1 MSKEAGCSH
10 PASIKEET
18 WTENDT
24 VFFEM
29 RGISKEF
36 PGVKALD
43 NVGFS
48 VEAGEVRALVGENGA
63 GKSTLMKILNG
74 NYKKDS
80 GTILIDGEEVNIT
93 NPQVADALGIT
104 IIFQE
109 LNLVDELS
117 ITENIFAGRLTEGGK
132 RYKKNLYG
140 KTEKMLWKLG
150 VDVNLKNLDLFSKR
164 ISKNRTLV
172 NWRKLH
178 AKAKELML
186 RIGFDKNPKTLVG
199 KLTVA
204 EKQMVEIAKALNR
217 NSRIILM
224 DEPSATL
231 TKKELDALFRIIRD
245 LKQQGIAVIYI
256 SHRME
261 EIFEICESVTVL
273 RDGQMIGTRKIA
285 DVTND
290 ELVEMMVGRE
300 VSSAFPKRNC
310 QVGEEVLR
318 VENLCRKD
326 RQQDVSFS
334 LHKGEVLGIAGL
346 VGAGRTEIM
355 RAIFGVDYINKMN
368 VYVHGKKVKI
378 RKPEDAKRH
387 GVAFLTENRK
397 LEGLTLDFTVQ
408 SNIVAANLKTI
419 RKGLFTNKKKEA
431 DIADEYIEK
440 TRIKTPHRNQ
450 KVGNLSGG
458 NQQKVVVSKW
468 LNSEPEILIMD
479 EPTRG
484 IDVGAKRE
492 IYETIN
498 ELVAQGKAIIMISSE
513 LPEVLGMSDRVL
525 VMKDDAIVAE
535 LTGDK
540 INAVE
545 VMRYAL

>member
-1 MSKEAGCSH
+1 M
-10 PASIKEET
+10 
-18 WTENDT
+18 NNQ

-29 RGISKEF
+29 RGISKSF
-36 PGVKALD
+36 PGVKALN

-48 VEAGEVRALVGENGA
+48 VAEGEVRALVGENGA

-74 NYKKDS
+74 NYKKDT
-80 GTILIDGEEVNIT
+80 GAILIDGKEVDIT
-93 NPQVADALGIT
+93 DPQVADAHGIT

-117 ITENIFAGRLTEGGK
+117 IAENIFAGRLSKKGK
-132 RYKKNLYG
+132 
-140 KTEKMLWKLG
+140 
-150 VDVNLKNLDLFSKR
+150 
-164 ISKNRTLV
+164 LV
-172 NWRKLH
+172 NWKELDEKAKVLLNRISFDVDPRKL
-178 AKAKELML
+178 
-186 RIGFDKNPKTLVG
+186 VG
-199 KLTVA
+199 SLTVA
-204 EKQMVEIAKALNR
+204 EKQMVEIAKALSR

-231 TKKELDALFRIIRD
+231 TKKELDALFQIIRD
-245 LKQQGIAVIYI
+245 LKKSGIAVIYI

-261 EIFEICESVTVL
+261 EIFEICETVTVM
-273 RDGQMIGTRKIA
+273 RDGQIIGTRDIDKVA
-285 DVTND
+285 TD

-300 VSSAFPKRNC
+300 VSSAFPKRSA
-310 QVGEEVLR
+310 QIGEEILR

-326 RQQDVSFS
+326 RQQKVSFN
-334 LHKGEVLGIAGL
+334 LRKGEVLGIAGL

-355 RAIFGVDYINKMN
+355 RAIFGIDYINSMDVYMN
-368 VYVHGKKVKI
+368 GKKVKI
-378 RKPEDAKRH
+378 TDPASAKKH
-387 GVAFLTENRK
+387 GIAFLTEDRK
-397 LEGLTLDFTVQ
+397 VEGLTLDFSVK
-408 SNIVAANLKTI
+408 SNVVAANLGSIT
-419 RKGLFTNKKKEA
+419 KGGIFTNGKLENQ
-431 DIADEYIEK
+431 IADEYIAK
-440 TRIKTPHRNQ
+440 TSIKTPHRNQ

-468 LNSEPEILIMD
+468 LNTAPDILIMD

-492 IYETIN
+492 IYEIIN
-498 ELVAQGKAIIMISSE
+498 ELVAQGKAVILISSE

-525 VMKDDAIVAE
+525 VMKDDEIVAE

>member
-1 MSKEAGCSH
+1 M
-10 PASIKEET
+10 
-18 WTENDT
+18 NNQ

-29 RGISKEF
+29 RGISKSF
-36 PGVKALD
+36 PGVKALN

-48 VEAGEVRALVGENGA
+48 VAEGEVRALVGENGA

-80 GTILIDGEEVNIT
+80 GAILIDGKEVEIT
-93 NPQVADALGIT
+93 DPQVADAHGIT

-117 ITENIFAGRLTEGGK
+117 IAENIFAGRLSKKGK
-132 RYKKNLYG
+132 
-140 KTEKMLWKLG
+140 
-150 VDVNLKNLDLFSKR
+150 
-164 ISKNRTLV
+164 LV
-172 NWRKLH
+172 NWKELNEKAKVLLDRISFDVDPRKL
-178 AKAKELML
+178 
-186 RIGFDKNPKTLVG
+186 VG
-199 KLTVA
+199 SLTVA
-204 EKQMVEIAKALNR
+204 EKQMVEIAKALSR

-231 TKKELDALFRIIRD
+231 TKKELDALFQIIRD
-245 LKQQGIAVIYI
+245 LKKSGIAVIYI

-261 EIFEICESVTVL
+261 EIFEICETVTVM
-273 RDGQMIGTRKIA
+273 RDGQIIGTRDIDK
-285 DVTND
+285 VSSD

-300 VSSAFPKRNC
+300 VSSAYPKC
-310 QVGEEVLR
+310 AAQIGEEILR

-326 RQQDVSFS
+326 RKQNVNFN
-334 LHKGEVLGIAGL
+334 LHRGEVLGIAGL

-355 RAIFGVDYINKMN
+355 RAIFGIDYISSLD
-368 VYVHGKKVKI
+368 VYVAGKKVKI
-378 RKPEDAKRH
+378 TDPASAKKH
-387 GVAFLTENRK
+387 GIAFLTEDRK
-397 LEGLTLDFTVQ
+397 VEGLTLDFSVK
-408 SNIVAANLKTI
+408 SNVVAANLDSIAT
-419 RKGLFTNKKKEA
+419 GGVFTNKKLENQ
-431 DIADEYIEK
+431 IADKYIDL

-458 NQQKVVVSKW
+458 HQQKVVVSKW
-468 LNSEPEILIMD
+468 LNTDPEILIMD

-492 IYETIN
+492 IYEIIN
-498 ELVAQGKAIIMISSE
+498 DLVSQGKAVILISSE

-535 LTGDK
+535 LTGEQ

>member
-1 MSKEAGCSH
+1 M
-10 PASIKEET
+10 
-18 WTENDT
+18 NNQ

-29 RGISKEF
+29 RGISKSF

-48 VEAGEVRALVGENGA
+48 VAEGEIRALVGENGA

-74 NYKKDS
+74 NYKKDT
-80 GTILIDGEEVNIT
+80 GAILIDGVEVDIT
-93 NPQVADALGIT
+93 NPQVADANGIT

-117 ITENIFAGRLTEGGK
+117 IAENIFAGRLAKKGK
-132 RYKKNLYG
+132 
-140 KTEKMLWKLG
+140 
-150 VDVNLKNLDLFSKR
+150 
-164 ISKNRTLV
+164 LV
-172 NWRKLH
+172 NWKELN
-178 AKAKELML
+178 AKAKEILAKVS
-186 RIGFDKNPKTLVG
+186 FDTDPTRLVG
-199 KLTVA
+199 TLTVA
-204 EKQMVEIAKALNR
+204 EKQMVEIAKALSR

-231 TKKELDALFRIIRD
+231 TKKELDALFDIIRD
-245 LKQQGIAVIYI
+245 LKKSGIAVIYI

-261 EIFEICESVTVL
+261 EIFEICETVTVM
-273 RDGQMIGTRKIA
+273 RDGQIIGTR
-285 DVTND
+285 DVDKVSSD

-300 VSSAFPKRNC
+300 VNSAYPKRN
-310 QVGEEVLR
+310 VEIGEEVMR

-326 RQQDVSFS
+326 RDQNVAFS
-334 LHKGEVLGIAGL
+334 LRKGEVLGIAGL

-355 RAIFGVDYINKMN
+355 RAIFGVDYIKSLD
-368 VYVHGKKVKI
+368 VYIRGEKVKI
-378 RKPEDAKRH
+378 TDPASAKKY
-387 GVAFLTENRK
+387 GIAFLTEDRK
-397 LEGLTLDFTVQ
+397 VEGLTLDFTVK
-408 SNIVAANLKTI
+408 SNVVSANLKSI
-419 RKGLFTNKKKEA
+419 VKGLFTDTKQENK
-431 DIADEYIEK
+431 IADEYIEK
-440 TRIKTPHRNQ
+440 IRIKTPTRNQ

-468 LNSEPEILIMD
+468 LNTDPDILIMD

-492 IYETIN
+492 IYEIIN
-498 ELVAQGKAIIMISSE
+498 DLAAQGKSIILISSE

-535 LTGDK
+535 LTGDD

-545 VMRYAL
+545 VMRHAL

>member
-1 MSKEAGCSH
+1 MNEK
-10 PASIKEET
+10 
-18 WTENDT
+18 T

-29 RGISKEF
+29 RGISKSF

-43 NVGFS
+43 DVGFS
-48 VEAGEVRALVGENGA
+48 IAEGEIRALVGENGA

-80 GTILIDGEEVNIT
+80 GQILIDGKEVNIT
-93 NPQVADALGIT
+93 NPQVADAHGIT

-109 LNLVDELS
+109 LNLVDDLS
-117 ITENIFAGRLTEGGK
+117 ITENIFAGRLSGK
-132 RYKKNLYG
+132 SG
-140 KTEKMLWKLG
+140 
-150 VDVNLKNLDLFSKR
+150 F
-164 ISKNRTLV
+164 V

-178 AKAKELML
+178 AKAKTLLE
-186 RIGFDKNPKTLVG
+186 RIGFDVAPTTLVG
-199 KLTVA
+199 ELTVA
-204 EKQMVEIAKALNR
+204 GKQMVEIAKALNR
-217 NSRIILM
+217 DSRIILM

-231 TKKELDALFRIIRD
+231 TKKELDALFEIIRD
-245 LKQQGIAVIYI
+245 LKKSGIAVIYI

-261 EIFEICESVTVL
+261 EIFEICESVTVM
-273 RDGQMIGTRKIA
+273 RDGRIIGTR
-285 DVTND
+285 DVASVSSD

-300 VSSAFPKRNC
+300 IDSAYPRRN
-310 QVGEEVLR
+310 VEIGEEILR
-318 VENLCRKD
+318 VEHLCRKD
-326 RQQDVSFS
+326 RKQDINFT

-355 RAIFGVDYINKMN
+355 RAIFGVDYISKMT
-368 VYVHGKKVKI
+368 VYVDGQKVRIRTPAAAKKHGI
-378 RKPEDAKRH
+378 
-387 GVAFLTENRK
+387 AFLTEDRK
-397 LEGLTLDFTVQ
+397 QEGLTLDFTVK
-408 SNIVAANLKTI
+408 SNIVAANLKSICAGGITS
-419 RKGLFTNKKKEA
+419 NKKENA
-431 DIADEYIEK
+431 IADAYIDRTK
-440 TRIKTPHRNQ
+440 IKTPHRNQ

-468 LNSEPEILIMD
+468 LNSNPDILIMD

-492 IYETIN
+492 IYEIIN
-498 ELVAQGKAIIMISSE
+498 ELAAQGKAIILISSE

-535 LTGDK
+535 LTGDE

>member
-1 MSKEAGCSH
+1 M
-10 PASIKEET
+10 
-18 WTENDT
+18 NNT

-43 NVGFS
+43 NVGFT
-48 VEAGEVRALVGENGA
+48 VGAGEVRALVGENGA

-80 GTILIDGEEVNIT
+80 GSILIDGEEVNIT
-93 NPQVADALGIT
+93 DPQVADKLGIT

-117 ITENIFAGRLTEGGK
+117 VAENIFAGRLAPKGK
-132 RYKKNLYG
+132 LIN
-140 KTEKMLWKLG
+140 WKEI
-150 VDVNLKNLDLFSKR
+150 NQ
-164 ISKNRTLV
+164 
-172 NWRKLH
+172 
-178 AKAKELML
+178 KAKVLMES
-186 RIGFDKNPKTLVG
+186 IGFEKAPTTIVG
-199 KLTVA
+199 TLTVA
-204 EKQMVEIAKALNR
+204 EKQMVEIAKALSR

-231 TKKELDALFRIIRD
+231 TKKELDALFQIIRD
-245 LKQQGIAVIYI
+245 LKAKGISVIYI

-261 EIFEICESVTVL
+261 EIFEICETVTVL
-273 RDGQMIGTRKIA
+273 RDGQVIGTRNVA
-285 DVTND
+285 EVTND

-300 VSSAFPKRNC
+300 VNSAFPKRDC
-310 QVGEEVLR
+310 EVGEEVLR

-326 RQQDVSFS
+326 RRQDVSFS
-334 LHKGEVLGIAGL
+334 LRKGEVLGIAGL

-355 RAIFGVDYINKMN
+355 RAIFGVDYINRMD
-368 VYVHGKKVKI
+368 VYVRGKKARI
-378 RKPEDAKRH
+378 RKPEDAKKY
-387 GVAFLTENRK
+387 GIAFLTENRK

-408 SNIVAANLKTI
+408 SNIVAANLGSIK
-419 RKGLFTNKKKEA
+419 KGLFTSKKQEA
-431 DIADEYIEK
+431 EIADEYIAK

-468 LNSEPEILIMD
+468 LNSEPDILIMD

>member
-1 MSKEAGCSH
+1 M
-10 PASIKEET
+10 
-18 WTENDT
+18 NNQ

-29 RGISKEF
+29 RGISKSF
-36 PGVKALD
+36 PGVKALN

-48 VEAGEVRALVGENGA
+48 VAEGEVRALVGENGA

-74 NYKKDS
+74 NYKKDT
-80 GTILIDGEEVNIT
+80 GAILIDGKEVDIT
-93 NPQVADALGIT
+93 DPQVADAHGIT

-117 ITENIFAGRLTEGGK
+117 IAENIFAGRLAKKGK
-132 RYKKNLYG
+132 
-140 KTEKMLWKLG
+140 
-150 VDVNLKNLDLFSKR
+150 
-164 ISKNRTLV
+164 LV
-172 NWRKLH
+172 NWKELNEKAKVLLNRISFDVDPRKL
-178 AKAKELML
+178 
-186 RIGFDKNPKTLVG
+186 VG
-199 KLTVA
+199 SLTVA
-204 EKQMVEIAKALNR
+204 EKQMVEIAKALSR

-231 TKKELDALFRIIRD
+231 TKKELDALFQIIRD
-245 LKQQGIAVIYI
+245 LKSSGIAVIYI

-261 EIFEICESVTVL
+261 EIFEICETVTVM
-273 RDGQMIGTRKIA
+273 RDGQIIGTRDIDKVA
-285 DVTND
+285 TD

-300 VSSAFPKRNC
+300 VNSAFPKRSA
-310 QVGEEVLR
+310 QIGEEILR

-326 RQQDVSFS
+326 RKQNVSFN
-334 LHKGEVLGIAGL
+334 LRKGEVLGIAGL

-355 RAIFGVDYINKMN
+355 RAIFGIDYINSLD
-368 VYVHGKKVKI
+368 VYVNGKKVKI
-378 RKPEDAKRH
+378 TDPASAKKH
-387 GVAFLTENRK
+387 GIAFLTEDRK
-397 LEGLTLDFTVQ
+397 VEGLTLDFSVK
-408 SNIVAANLKTI
+408 SNVVAANLGSI
-419 RKGLFTNKKKEA
+419 AKGGIFTNGKLENQ
-431 DIADEYIEK
+431 IADEYIAK
-440 TRIKTPHRNQ
+440 TSIKTPHRNQ

-468 LNSEPEILIMD
+468 LNTAPEILIMD

-492 IYETIN
+492 IYEIIN
-498 ELVAQGKAIIMISSE
+498 ELVAQGKAVILISSE

-525 VMKDDAIVAE
+525 VMKDDEIVAE

>member
-1 MSKEAGCSH
+1 VNNH
-10 PASIKEET
+10 
-18 WTENDT
+18 

-29 RGISKEF
+29 RGISKSF
-36 PGVKALD
+36 PGVKALN

-48 VEAGEVRALVGENGA
+48 IAEGEVRALVGENGA

-80 GTILIDGEEVNIT
+80 GSILIDGVEVDIT
-93 NPQVADALGIT
+93 DPQVADAHGIT

-117 ITENIFAGRLTEGGK
+117 IAENIFAGRLA
-132 RYKKNLYG
+132 KKG
-140 KTEKMLWKLG
+140 
-150 VDVNLKNLDLFSKR
+150 R
-164 ISKNRTLV
+164 LV
-172 NWRKLH
+172 NWKELNNR
-178 AKAKELML
+178 AKELL
-186 RIGFDKNPKTLVG
+186 ERISFDVDPRKLVG
-199 KLTVA
+199 SLTVA
-204 EKQMVEIAKALNR
+204 EKQMVEIAKALSR

-231 TKKELDALFRIIRD
+231 TKKELDALFQIIRD
-245 LKQQGIAVIYI
+245 LKKSGIAVIYI

-261 EIFEICESVTVL
+261 EIFEICETVTVM
-273 RDGQMIGTRKIA
+273 RDGMIIGTR
-285 DVTND
+285 DVDKVTSD

-300 VSSAFPKRNC
+300 INSAYPRRD
-310 QVGEEVLR
+310 VEIGEEILR

-326 RQQDVSFS
+326 RKQNVSFN
-334 LHKGEVLGIAGL
+334 LRRGEVLGIAGL

-355 RAIFGVDYINKMN
+355 RAVFGVDYIRSLD
-368 VYVHGKKVKI
+368 VYVNGKKVKVNN
-378 RKPEDAKRH
+378 PAAAKKN
-387 GVAFLTENRK
+387 GIAFLTEDRK
-397 LEGLTLDFTVQ
+397 VEGLTLDFTVK
-408 SNIVAANLKTI
+408 SNIVSANLNSICKGIFTSSKRENQLADLYIDKI
-419 RKGLFTNKKKEA
+419 RV
-431 DIADEYIEK
+431 
-440 TRIKTPHRNQ
+440 KTPTRNQ

-458 NQQKVVVSKW
+458 NQQKVVVGKW
-468 LNSEPEILIMD
+468 LNTEPDILIMD

-492 IYETIN
+492 IYEVIN
-498 ELVAQGKAIIMISSE
+498 NLASQGKAIILISSE

-525 VMKDDAIVAE
+525 VMKDDAVVAE
-535 LTGDK
+535 LTGDQ

>member
-1 MSKEAGCSH
+1 MNNA
-10 PASIKEET
+10 
-18 WTENDT
+18 

-43 NVGFS
+43 NVGFT
-48 VEAGEVRALVGENGA
+48 VNEGEIRALVGENGA

-80 GTILIDGEEVNIT
+80 GAILIDGEEVNIT
-93 NPQVADALGIT
+93 NPQVADSLGIT

-117 ITENIFAGRLTEGGK
+117 IAENIFAGRLAKRGK
-132 RYKKNLYG
+132 
-140 KTEKMLWKLG
+140 
-150 VDVNLKNLDLFSKR
+150 
-164 ISKNRTLV
+164 LV
-172 NWRKLH
+172 NWKELN
-178 AKAKELML
+178 AKAKDLLM
-186 RIGFDKNPKTLVG
+186 RIGFDADPTTIVDT
-199 KLTVA
+199 LTVA
-204 EKQMVEIAKALNR
+204 EKQMVEIAKALSR

-231 TKKELDALFRIIRD
+231 TKKELDALFQIIRD
-245 LKQQGIAVIYI
+245 LKTQGIAVIYI

-273 RDGQMIGTRKIA
+273 RDGQIIGTRQVA
-285 DVTND
+285 DVTSD

-300 VSSAFPKRNC
+300 VNSAFPKRN
-310 QVGEEVLR
+310 VEIGEEVMR

-326 RQQDVSFS
+326 RRQEVSFS
-334 LHKGEVLGIAGL
+334 LHRGEVLGVAGL

-355 RAIFGVDYINKMN
+355 RAIFGVDYINTMN
-368 VYVHGKKVKI
+368 VYVKGKKVKI
-378 RKPEDAKRH
+378 ANPTNAKKH
-387 GVAFLTENRK
+387 GIAFLTEDRK
-397 LEGLTLDFTVQ
+397 AEGLTLDFTVK
-408 SNIVAANLKTI
+408 SNIVAANLPSIK
-419 RKGLFTNKKKEA
+419 KGLFTSSKKENV
-431 DIADEYIEK
+431 IADDYIER
-440 TRIKTPHRNQ
+440 TRIKTPTRNQ

-468 LNSEPEILIMD
+468 LNSAPDILIMD

-492 IYETIN
+492 IYEIIN
-498 ELVAQGKAIIMISSE
+498 DLVAQGKSVILISSE

-525 VMKDDAIVAE
+525 VMKDDAIVAVLE
-535 LTGDK
+535 GDD

>member
-1 MSKEAGCSH
+1 MA
-10 PASIKEET
+10 T
-18 WTENDT
+18 
-24 VFFEM
+24 FFEM
-29 RGISKEF
+29 RGICKEF

-48 VEAGEVRALVGENGA
+48 VAEGEIRALVGENGA

-74 NYKKDS
+74 NYKKDA
-80 GTILIDGEEVNIT
+80 GEILIDGEPVNIT
-93 NPQVADALGIT
+93 DPQVAGSLGIT

-109 LNLVDELS
+109 LNLVEELS
-117 ITENIFAGRLTEGGK
+117 IAENIFAGRLAPKGK
-132 RYKKNLYG
+132 
-140 KTEKMLWKLG
+140 
-150 VDVNLKNLDLFSKR
+150 
-164 ISKNRTLV
+164 LV
-172 NWRKLH
+172 NWKELNAR
-178 AKAKELML
+178 AKELLL
-186 RIGFDKNPKTLVG
+186 RIGFDADPRTIVG

-204 EKQMVEIAKALNR
+204 EKQMVEIAKALSR

-231 TKKELDALFRIIRD
+231 TKKELDALFQIIRD
-245 LKQQGIAVIYI
+245 LKVQGIAVIYI

-261 EIFEICESVTVL
+261 EIFEICETVTVM
-273 RDGQMIGTRKIA
+273 RDGQIIGTR
-285 DVTND
+285 DVANVTSK

-300 VSSAFPKRNC
+300 MDSAFPARN
-310 QVGEEVLR
+310 VEIGEEVLR

-326 RQQDVSFS
+326 RKQDVSFS
-334 LHKGEVLGIAGL
+334 LHRGEVLGIAGL

-355 RAIFGVDYINKMN
+355 RAVFGVDYINAMK
-368 VYVHGKKVKI
+368 VYIHGKQVKI
-378 RKPEDAKRH
+378 KNPAQAKKH
-387 GVAFLTENRK
+387 GIAFLTEDRK
-397 LEGLTLDFTVQ
+397 AEGLTLDFTVK
-408 SNIVAANLKTI
+408 SNIVAANLQSI
-419 RKGLFTNKKKEA
+419 RSGLFTSSKDENK
-431 DIADEYIEK
+431 IADEYIEK

-468 LNSEPEILIMD
+468 LNSAPEILIMD

-492 IYETIN
+492 IYEIIN
-498 ELVAQGKAIIMISSE
+498 DLVSQGKSVILISSE

-525 VMKDDAIVAE
+525 VMKDDAIVAS
-535 LTGDK
+535 LSGDQ

>member
-1 MSKEAGCSH
+1 M
-10 PASIKEET
+10 
-18 WTENDT
+18 NNQ

-29 RGISKEF
+29 RGISKSF

-48 VEAGEVRALVGENGA
+48 VAEGEIRALEGENGA

-74 NYKKDS
+74 NYKKDT
-80 GTILIDGEEVNIT
+80 GAILIDGVEVDIT
-93 NPQVADALGIT
+93 NPQVADANGIT

-117 ITENIFAGRLTEGGK
+117 IAENIFAGRLAKKGK
-132 RYKKNLYG
+132 
-140 KTEKMLWKLG
+140 
-150 VDVNLKNLDLFSKR
+150 
-164 ISKNRTLV
+164 LV
-172 NWRKLH
+172 NWKELN
-178 AKAKELML
+178 AKAKEILAKVS
-186 RIGFDKNPKTLVG
+186 FDTDPTRLVG
-199 KLTVA
+199 TLTVA
-204 EKQMVEIAKALNR
+204 EKQMVEIAKALSR

-231 TKKELDALFRIIRD
+231 TKKELDALFDIIRD
-245 LKQQGIAVIYI
+245 LKKSGIAVIYI

-261 EIFEICESVTVL
+261 EIFEICETVTVM
-273 RDGQMIGTRKIA
+273 RDGQIIGTR
-285 DVTND
+285 DVDKVSSD

-300 VSSAFPKRNC
+300 VNSAYPKRN
-310 QVGEEVLR
+310 VEIGEEVMR

-326 RQQDVSFS
+326 RDQNVAFS
-334 LHKGEVLGIAGL
+334 LRKGEVLGIAGL

-355 RAIFGVDYINKMN
+355 RAIFGVDYIKSLD
-368 VYVHGKKVKI
+368 VYIRGEKVKI
-378 RKPEDAKRH
+378 TDPASAKKY
-387 GVAFLTENRK
+387 GIAFLTEDRK
-397 LEGLTLDFTVQ
+397 VEGLTLDFTVK
-408 SNIVAANLKTI
+408 SNVVSANLKSI
-419 RKGLFTNKKKEA
+419 VKGLFTDNKQENK
-431 DIADEYIEK
+431 IADEYIEK
-440 TRIKTPHRNQ
+440 IRIKTPTRNQ

-468 LNSEPEILIMD
+468 LNTDPDILIMD

-492 IYETIN
+492 IYEIIN
-498 ELVAQGKAIIMISSE
+498 DLAAQGKSIILISSE
-513 LPEVLGMSDRVL
+513 LPEVLGMSDRLL

-535 LTGDK
+535 LTGDD

-545 VMRYAL
+545 VMRHAL

>member
-1 MSKEAGCSH
+1 MSN
-10 PASIKEET
+10 T
-18 WTENDT
+18 T
-24 VFFEM
+24 FFEM

-43 NVGFS
+43 NVGFT
-48 VEAGEVRALVGENGA
+48 VNEGEIRALVGENGA

-80 GTILIDGEEVNIT
+80 GSILIDGLEVNIT
-93 NPQVADALGIT
+93 DPQVADSLGIT

-109 LNLVDELS
+109 LNLVDDLS
-117 ITENIFAGRLTEGGK
+117 IAENIFAGRLAKKGK
-132 RYKKNLYG
+132 LID
-140 KTEKMLWKLG
+140 WKEI
-150 VDVNLKNLDLFSKR
+150 N
-164 ISKNRTLV
+164 
-172 NWRKLH
+172 
-178 AKAKELML
+178 AKAKELLL
-186 RIGFDKNPKTLVG
+186 RISFDVDPTTVVG
-199 KLTVA
+199 TLTVA
-204 EKQMVEIAKALNR
+204 EKQMVEIAKALSR

-231 TKKELDALFRIIRD
+231 TKKELDALFQIIRD
-245 LKQQGIAVIYI
+245 LKEQGIAVIYI

-261 EIFEICESVTVL
+261 EIFEICETVTVM
-273 RDGQMIGTRKIA
+273 RDGQIIGTRNIS
-285 DVTND
+285 DVSSD

-300 VSSAFPKRNC
+300 VNSAFPARN
-310 QVGEEVLR
+310 VEIGEEVMR

-326 RQQDVSFS
+326 RRQNVSFT
-334 LHKGEVLGIAGL
+334 LRRGEVLGVAGL

-355 RAIFGVDYINKMN
+355 RAIFGVDYINTMN
-368 VYVHGKKVKI
+368 VYVRGKKVKI
-378 RKPEDAKRH
+378 TNPTNAKKH
-387 GVAFLTENRK
+387 GIAFLTEDRK
-397 LEGLTLDFTVQ
+397 AEGLTLDFTVK
-408 SNIVAANLKTI
+408 SNIVAANLPSIK
-419 RKGLFTNKKKEA
+419 KGLFTSKKQE
-431 DIADEYIEK
+431 DEIADAYIER

-468 LNSEPEILIMD
+468 LNSAPDILIMD

-492 IYETIN
+492 IYEIIN
-498 ELVAQGKAIIMISSE
+498 DLVAQGKSVILISSE

-525 VMKDDAIVAE
+525 VMKDDAIVAV
-535 LTGDK
+535 LSGDD

>member
-1 MSKEAGCSH
+1 M
-10 PASIKEET
+10 
-18 WTENDT
+18 NNQ

-29 RGISKEF
+29 RGISKSF

-43 NVGFS
+43 DVGFS
-48 VEAGEVRALVGENGA
+48 VAEGEIRALVGENGA

-74 NYKKDS
+74 NYKKDAGS
-80 GTILIDGEEVNIT
+80 IIIDGVEVDIT
-93 NPQVADALGIT
+93 NPQVADANGIT

-117 ITENIFAGRLTEGGK
+117 IAENIFAGRLAPKGK
-132 RYKKNLYG
+132 
-140 KTEKMLWKLG
+140 
-150 VDVNLKNLDLFSKR
+150 
-164 ISKNRTLV
+164 LV
-172 NWRKLH
+172 NWKQINQ
-178 AKAKELML
+178 KAKELL
-186 RIGFDKNPKTLVG
+186 TRISFDVDPRRLVG
-199 KLTVA
+199 SLTVA
-204 EKQMVEIAKALNR
+204 EKQMVEIAKALSH

-231 TKKELDALFRIIRD
+231 TKKELEALFQIIRD
-245 LKQQGIAVIYI
+245 LKKGGIAVIYI

-261 EIFEICESVTVL
+261 EIFDICETVTVM
-273 RDGQMIGTRKIA
+273 RDGKIIGTR
-285 DVTND
+285 DVDKVTQD

-300 VSSAFPKRNC
+300 VSSAYPKRNV
-310 QVGEEVLR
+310 QIGEEILK

-326 RQQDVSFS
+326 RKQNVSLS
-334 LHKGEVLGIAGL
+334 LRKGEVLGIAGL

-355 RAIFGVDYINKMN
+355 RAIFGVDYVISLD
-368 VYVHGKKVKI
+368 VYVNGNHVKI
-378 RKPEDAKRH
+378 TDPASAKKH
-387 GVAFLTENRK
+387 GIAFLTEDRK
-397 LEGLTLDFTVQ
+397 VEGLTLDFAVK
-408 SNIVAANLKTI
+408 SNIVSADLGSIVKN
-419 RKGLFTNKKKEA
+419 GFTNAKQENE
-431 DIADEYIEK
+431 IADSYIEK

-468 LNSEPEILIMD
+468 LNTNPDILIMD

-484 IDVGAKRE
+484 IDVGAKFE
-492 IYETIN
+492 IYEIIN
-498 ELVAQGKAIIMISSE
+498 ELAAQGKSIILISSE

-535 LTGDK
+535 LTGEQ

-545 VMRYAL
+545 VMRHAL

>member
-1 MSKEAGCSH
+1 MS
-10 PASIKEET
+10 T
-18 WTENDT
+18 
-24 VFFEM
+24 FFEM
-29 RGISKEF
+29 RGICKSF

-43 NVGFS
+43 NVGFT
-48 VEAGEVRALVGENGA
+48 VAEGEVRALVGENGA

-74 NYKKDS
+74 NYKKDA
-80 GTILIDGEEVNIT
+80 GEILIDGKAVDIT
-93 NPQVADALGIT
+93 DPQVADSLGIT

-117 ITENIFAGRLTEGGK
+117 ITENIFAGRLS
-132 RYKKNLYG
+132 KKGRLIN
-140 KTEKMLWKLG
+140 WKQ
-150 VDVNLKNLDLFSKR
+150 
-164 ISKNRTLV
+164 
-172 NWRKLH
+172 LH
-178 AKAKELML
+178 AKAKALLE
-186 RIGFDKNPKTLVG
+186 RIGFEADPRKLVG

-217 NSRIILM
+217 DARIILM

-231 TKKELDALFRIIRD
+231 TKKELDALFQIIRD
-245 LKQQGIAVIYI
+245 LKSQGIAVIYI

-261 EIFEICESVTVL
+261 EIFEICESVTVM
-273 RDGQMIGTRKIA
+273 RDGQIIGTRQVA
-285 DVTND
+285 EVTSD

-300 VSSAFPKRNC
+300 LNAAYPKRN
-310 QVGEEVLR
+310 VKIGEEVLR

-326 RQQDVSFS
+326 RKQDVSFS
-334 LHKGEVLGIAGL
+334 LHRGEVLGIAGL

-355 RAIFGVDYINKMN
+355 RAVFGVDYINAMN
-368 VYVHGKKVKI
+368 VYVGGKKVRIKD
-378 RKPEDAKRH
+378 PASAKKH
-387 GVAFLTENRK
+387 GIAFLTEDRK
-397 LEGLTLDFTVQ
+397 VEGLTLDFTVRD
-408 SNIVAANLKTI
+408 NIVAANLHSIT
-419 RKGLFTNKKKEA
+419 KGAVTSNKKA
-431 DIADEYIEK
+431 NSIADEYIEK
-440 TRIKTPHRNQ
+440 THIKTPHRDQ

-468 LNSEPEILIMD
+468 LNSAPDILIMD

-492 IYETIN
+492 IYEIIN
-498 ELVAQGKAIIMISSE
+498 DLVAQGKSVILISSE

-525 VMKDDAIVAE
+525 VMKDDAIVAVLE
-535 LTGDK
+535 GQQ

>member
-1 MSKEAGCSH
+1 MSEKA
-10 PASIKEET
+10 T
-18 WTENDT
+18 
-24 VFFEM
+24 FFEM
-29 RGISKEF
+29 RGISKSF

-74 NYKKDS
+74 NYKKDE
-80 GTILIDGEEVNIT
+80 GQILIDGVEVDIT
-93 NPQVADALGIT
+93 NPQVADAHGIT

-109 LNLVDELS
+109 LNLVDDLS
-117 ITENIFAGRLTEGGK
+117 IAENIFAGRLAK
-132 RYKKNLYG
+132 RG
-140 KTEKMLWKLG
+140 
-150 VDVNLKNLDLFSKR
+150 R
-164 ISKNRTLV
+164 LV
-172 NWRKLH
+172 NWKELNK
-178 AKAKELML
+178 KAKEML
-186 RIGFDKNPKTLVG
+186 QRIGFDTDPRRIVG

-204 EKQMVEIAKALNR
+204 EKQMVEIAKALSR

-231 TKKELDALFRIIRD
+231 TKKELDALFQIIRD
-245 LKQQGIAVIYI
+245 LKAQGIAVIYI

-261 EIFEICESVTVL
+261 EIFEICESVTVM
-273 RDGQMIGTRKIA
+273 RDGQIIGTRQVA
-285 DVTND
+285 DVTSD

-300 VSSAFPKRNC
+300 IDSAFPKRN
-310 QVGEEVLR
+310 VEIGKELLR
-318 VENLCRKD
+318 VDNLCRKD
-326 RQQDVSFS
+326 RRQDVSFK
-334 LHKGEVLGIAGL
+334 LHEGEVLGIAGL

-355 RAIFGVDYINKMN
+355 RAIFGVDYINKMD
-368 VYVHGKKVKI
+368 VYVRGEKVKI
-378 RKPEDAKRH
+378 KKPSHAKKY
-387 GVAFLTENRK
+387 GIAFLTENRK
-397 LEGLTLDFTVQ
+397 LEGLTLDFSVQ
-408 SNIVAANLKTI
+408 SNIVSANLKSI
-419 RKGLFTNKKKEA
+419 RKGLFTDKKTEA
-431 DIADEYIEK
+431 QIADEYIEK
-440 TRIKTPHRNQ
+440 TKIKTPTREQ

-468 LNSEPEILIMD
+468 LNSAPDILIMD

-498 ELVAQGKAIIMISSE
+498 ELVAQGKAIVLISSE

-535 LTGDK
+535 LTGDQ